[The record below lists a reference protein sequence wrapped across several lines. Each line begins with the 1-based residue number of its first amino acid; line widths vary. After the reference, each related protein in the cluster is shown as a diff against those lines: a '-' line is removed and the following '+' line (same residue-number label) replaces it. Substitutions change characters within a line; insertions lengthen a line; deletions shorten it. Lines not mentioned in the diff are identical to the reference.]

1 MKLLRRTIL
10 RWKYKIIFYTAI
22 FLFCNANTPN
32 FAQPIKDSQE
42 TKKIYFNVFSSPSKR
57 DITYIKMFSRNKGI
71 AIGTYVMEFNGKAWN
86 LVQKKSELNSI
97 RGAFAKDEN
106 NIYLTKRIYPMNSS
120 ELLFFDG
127 SIWRKIYNPFSNEI
141 FCIHVTNKNNIWL
154 GGDRE
159 ISFRKNFKW
168 TNLPYPQNF
177 ISIVQI
183 FGNDE
188 FQVWART
195 NDNNLFFFNNSE
207 WTQHFQNKSVVS
219 VDFENVN
226 HGFALVD
233 KEMFEFT
240 KGNWKA
246 HSTDESLKHV
256 RKIYFQKPNSI
267 WGLGD
272 KGFVILYD
280 GMKWLKLDFPIKEN
294 LKSISFISDDEG
306 WISGDNGTLV
316 HFSSK
321 VIPQS
326 EQIKLGFKAVIPF
339 PYAKNLDDEYG
350 VAIDDING
358 DGLKDIYSVCLYNPN
373 RLYINN
379 SDKVSVANAL
389 FMDEAAKRNANGVS
403 ESEIINYI
411 PKLHLGVGLADIEND
426 GDPDIYICSLNEP
439 NKLLINDGNG
449 FFRDVSIQ
457 SNRAADISERT
468 NCAIFGDVN
477 NDGSLD
483 LFITNEYSTNRLFI
497 NDGNGYFKEVTKD
510 AGLTSVGGSMGAS
523 FTDIDGDGL
532 LDLFVANWARTN
544 NLYKNISKKN
554 GEVRFV
560 DITDKA
566 GVGGKPYTK
575 SNGVC
580 FADYNNDGLLDLF
593 VTNRGASNRLY
604 QNNGND
610 IFEDV
615 TEQVIGRDSMLS
627 YGASFADFDND
638 GFLDLYIANVGE
650 NVLYKNLN
658 GKKFVDVTIK
668 FGAELSGYCTGTAT
682 GDIDNDGDVDLYC
695 ANYTSGSS
703 ALFVNTIDDKN
714 FITIDVNGTISNRDA
729 IGTKV
734 RLYSAGH
741 AEDENYLLGFREIN
755 GGNSYASKSSTQV
768 HFGVNANQAYD
779 IVILFPVSGI
789 KKVLTGI
796 KSGFQINVFE
806 EDGFS
811 RTATYFKKSIWRLIE
826 NRETQI
832 EFIKFFV
839 VVIIITLSINRGKK
853 KYNWKIGFSVI
864 SHGIVAAAYITL
876 ILLLLYREFSLST
889 ILPLLFVVTYVFLLH
904 LIFERVVF
912 AKRIREEKQ
921 KTRDNL
927 ARDLHDDL
935 ASTLSSG
942 LIYADAL
949 ARSMKGEKQNEQDLA
964 DKVKSLLNQ
973 ATESITDLV
982 WTASPS
988 HDKFKDLISRL
999 RLLITDACKVN
1010 KILCEIKIDPLES
1023 DFSISEEVRKN
1034 IYLIFKEAMN
1044 NVIRHANAKEAIFTV
1059 QHHKDGFEMSLQDNG
1074 RGFQMEKFQLDKESI
1089 SDVENIGSL
1098 HGNGILNMLKR
1109 AQELKAKLEIDSVKD
1124 KGTTILL
1131 KYNLS
1136 ATSRLLRN

>member
-1 MKLLRRTIL
+1 M
-10 RWKYKIIFYTAI
+10 RWRYKIFFYSAI

-106 NIYLTKRIYPMNSS
+106 HIYLTKRIYPMNSS
-120 ELLFFDG
+120 ELLYFDG
-127 SIWRKIYNPFSNEI
+127 NTWRKIYNPFSNEI
-141 FCIHVTNKNNIWL
+141 FCIHVTNKNNVWL

-159 ISFRKNFKW
+159 ISFRKNIKW
-168 TNLPYPQNF
+168 TNLPYPPNF
-177 ISIVQI
+177 LSVVQI
-183 FGNDE
+183 FGNNE

-233 KEMFEFT
+233 KEMFEFK

-256 RKIYFQKPNSI
+256 RIIYFQKPNRI

-280 GMKWLKLDFPIKEN
+280 GMKWLKFDFPIKEN

-321 VIPQS
+321 VIPHS

-358 DGLKDIYSVCLYNPN
+358 DGLRDIYSVCLYNPN
-373 RLYINN
+373 RLYIND
-379 SDKVSVANAL
+379 SDKVSVTNAL

-411 PKLHLGVGLADIEND
+411 PKLHLGAGLADIDND

-439 NKLLINDGNG
+439 NKLLINDSRG
-449 FFRDVSIQ
+449 FFRDVSRQ
-457 SNRAADISERT
+457 SNRATDISERT

-477 NDGSLD
+477 NDGNLD
-483 LFITNEYSTNRLFI
+483 LFITNEFLTNRLFI

-523 FTDIDGDGL
+523 FADIDGDGL

-554 GEVRFV
+554 GEVKFM
-560 DITDKA
+560 DITNKA

-604 QNNGND
+604 KSKGD
-610 IFEDV
+610 DTFEDV
-615 TEQVIGRDSMLS
+615 TEQVIGLDSMLS

-638 GFLDLYIANVGE
+638 GFLDLYVANVGE

-668 FGAELSGYCTGTAT
+668 YGAELSGYCTGTAT
-682 GDIDNDGDVDLYC
+682 GDIDNDGDIDLYC
-695 ANYTSGSS
+695 ANYTNGNST
-703 ALFVNTIDDKN
+703 LFVNTIDDKN
-714 FITIDVNGTISNRDA
+714 FITIDIKGTISNRDA
-729 IGTKV
+729 IGAKV
-734 RLYSAGH
+734 WLYSAGH
-741 AEDENYLLGFREIN
+741 AEDKKYLLGFREIN
-755 GGNSYASKSSTQV
+755 GGNSYGSKSSTLV
-768 HFGVNANQAYD
+768 HFGANANQTYD
-779 IVILFPVSGI
+779 IVIFFPTSGI
-789 KKVLTGI
+789 KKVLTSI
-796 KSGFQINVFE
+796 KAGSHNKVFE
-806 EDGFS
+806 EEGFS
-811 RTATYFKKSIWRLIE
+811 KTVTYFKKSLLRFFE
-826 NRETQI
+826 NRENQI
-832 EFIKFFV
+832 EFLKFFIV
-839 VVIIITLSINRGKK
+839 VLLVIFSINRGKK
-853 KYNWKIGFSVI
+853 KYNWNIGFSVI
-864 SHGIVAAAYITL
+864 SHGIVVASYITL
-876 ILLLLYREFSLST
+876 IFLLLYKEFSLST
-889 ILPLLFVVTYVFLLH
+889 ILPLSFVVIYIFLLH
-904 LIFERVVF
+904 LIFERIVF

-921 KTRDNL
+921 KARDKI

-949 ARSMKGEKQNEQDLA
+949 ARSMKSEKQKGIDLA
-964 DKVKSLLNQ
+964 DKVKSLLNE

-982 WTASPS
+982 WTVSPS
-988 HDKFKDLISRL
+988 HDKLKDLIARL
-999 RLLITDACKVN
+999 RLFITESCKTN
-1010 KILCEIKIDPLES
+1010 NILCEIKIDSLEN
-1023 DFSISEEVRKN
+1023 DFSISGEVRKN

-1044 NVIRHANAKEAIFTV
+1044 NIIQHANAKDVIFSV
-1059 QHHKDGFEMSLQDNG
+1059 QHYKDGFDISLQDDG
-1074 RGFQMEKFQLDKESI
+1074 IGFKMDKFQLDKESFT
-1089 SDVENIGSL
+1089 DVENIGSL

-1109 AQELKAKLEIDSVKD
+1109 AHELNAKLKIDSTKD
-1124 KGTTILL
+1124 SGTKILL
-1131 KYNLS
+1131 KINLS
-1136 ATSRLLRN
+1136 TAR